1 MLHVAGGILLAAL
14 ILVAL
19 PFILRAV
26 YHLAFALVGAAGIFL
41 VVVVTGSIVAFAVD
55 RMVVFGW
62 VDAAD
67 LGALAYYSVFGVLA
81 LVALSVLFQMA
92 REILTWNKRD
102 PSAQKRAAIDERPEP
117 RLGKR
122 ADDP

>member
-1 MLHVAGGILLAAL
+1 MLHVAGGILLAVL
-14 ILVAL
+14 ILGAL

-26 YHLAFALVGAAGIFL
+26 YHLAFALLGVAGI
-41 VVVVTGSIVAFAVD
+41 VVVVLVTGSIVAFAVD
-55 RMVVFGW
+55 RMAGFGW

-67 LGALAYYSVFGVLA
+67 LGALAYYAGFGVLA
-81 LVALSVLFQMA
+81 LVALSLLFQMA

-102 PSAQKRAAIDERPEP
+102 PSAQKPAAIDERAEL
-117 RLGKR
+117 RLGER